1 MEASTSPTTAIF
13 NAQTAGA
20 TIIYTNTH
28 SFGPAGLLNDLN
40 NLAIRSFFIVGG
52 NSWGLDAETFTYLAD
67 PGFADGFYA
76 PSWYA
81 WWSDSGNPGIQFAE
95 EIFTVSGR
103 TEEEKS
109 AGLLLGMG
117 FLDLAVEAIEQTILE
132 EGYENLTGENVF
144 KFLSQLANYPV
155 MGGLFS
161 IDFSDGQRSPLML
174 QMRQVQGDTGNI
186 VTVEEF
192 KPIPELV
199 APEE

>member
-1 MEASTSPTTAIF
+1 
-13 NAQTAGA
+13 
-20 TIIYTNTH
+20 
-28 SFGPAGLLNDLN
+28 
-40 NLAIRSFFIVGG
+40 
-52 NSWGLDAETFTYLAD
+52 
-67 PGFADGFYA
+67 
-76 PSWYA
+76 
-81 WWSDSGNPGIQFAE
+81 
-95 EIFTVSGR
+95 
-103 TEEEKS
+103 
-109 AGLLLGMG
+109 MG